1 MKNRGFKYIFI
12 KALEEA
18 MKPNDPRIKLNTK
31 VTEIAYNQ
39 IGVTIHTESGD
50 VIKAEYAICTFS

>member
-1 MKNRGFKYIFI
+1 
-12 KALEEA
+12 

-39 IGVTIHTESGD
+39 KGVTIHTESGD